1 MFQMALILIAQRGGP
16 NVFAAYYERLLARQ
30 MPKMKAIGHMSGK
43 VAKIIYSVLKTGVPY
58 DPKRHAA
65 ACGVPWN
72 EQYKEKSLDIDIEP
86 FETEAKMLAGISDE
100 SVDIEIDEE

>member
-1 MFQMALILIAQRGGP
+1 MALIVIARRGGH
-16 NVFAAYYERLLARQ
+16 NVFATYFERLLARQ

-65 ACGVPWN
+65 ACGIPWN
-72 EQYKEKSLDIDIEP
+72 EQYKEKPFDIDVEP
-86 FETEAKMLAGISDE
+86 FEAEAKMLNGKSS
-100 SVDIEIDEE
+100 SVELVS